1 MNHVTKLS
9 DDLFQSAT
17 KQHASDIHF
26 YPYEQET
33 EIYFRIHGKRTFIR
47 TILTKQY
54 QLLRTFFKFSANMD
68 IGESRKPQAGT
79 MIWSFESKDY
89 ALRIS
94 TLPHYQQET
103 IAIRILPQNDT
114 LPLDYLF
121 LFPKQIKQMRRWMSH
136 ESGLILITGA
146 TGSGKSSTLY
156 SLLETEM
163 KERPCQIISLEDPI
177 ERKIKQILQVQIN
190 ERAGISYQA
199 GLKAAL
205 RHDPDIL
212 MVGEIR
218 DKETAHFAVEAALTG
233 HLVLS
238 TLHAKNAVGTIFR
251 LKEMGIKTAD
261 LHQILIGVGAL
272 RLIPIRRKNKQQR
285 SAIGELIEGVHLTK
299 AIEGNLQ
306 TLPEKQ
312 QFKNLQRKAF
322 AYGFTET
329 ISPQ

>member
-54 QLLRTFFKFSANMD
+54 QLLRTFFKFNANMD
-68 IGESRKPQAGT
+68 IGESRKPRAGT

-121 LFPKQIKQMRRWMSH
+121 LFPKQIEQMRRWMSH
-136 ESGLILITGA
+136 ESGLILDNRGNR
-146 TGSGKSSTLY
+146 KR
-156 SLLETEM
+156 E
-163 KERPCQIISLEDPI
+163 IIYIIFPVRNGN
-177 ERKIKQILQVQIN
+177 ERK
-190 ERAGISYQA
+190 
-199 GLKAAL
+199 AL
-205 RHDPDIL
+205 SNY
-212 MVGEIR
+212 
-218 DKETAHFAVEAALTG
+218 F
-233 HLVLS
+233 
-238 TLHAKNAVGTIFR
+238 
-251 LKEMGIKTAD
+251 
-261 LHQILIGVGAL
+261 L
-272 RLIPIRRKNKQQR
+272 RGPYRKKNKAN
-285 SAIGELIEGVHLTK
+285 SAST
-299 AIEGNLQ
+299 NQ
-306 TLPEKQ
+306 
-312 QFKNLQRKAF
+312 
-322 AYGFTET
+322 
-329 ISPQ
+329 

>member
-9 DDLFQSAT
+9 DDLFQSAI
-17 KQHASDIHF
+17 KLQASDIHF
-26 YPYEQET
+26 YPYEQQT
-33 EIYFRIHGKRTFIR
+33 EIYFRIHGKRIFNR
-47 TILTKQY
+47 AILTKQY

-68 IGESRKPQAGT
+68 IGETRKPQHGT
-79 MIWSFESKDY
+79 LLWSLESKDY

-94 TLPHYQQET
+94 TLPHYQQES
-103 IAIRILPQNDT
+103 IAIRILPQNDN
-114 LPLDYLF
+114 LPLDHVF
-121 LFPKQIKQMRRWMSH
+121 LFSNQIQQIRRWMNH
-136 ESGLILITGA
+136 DSGLILITGA

-156 SLLETEM
+156 SLLEMEI

-177 ERKIKQILQVQIN
+177 ERKINQILQVQIN
-190 ERAGISYQA
+190 ENAGISYQV

-218 DKETAHFAVEAALTG
+218 DKETAQFAVEAALTG

-238 TLHAKNAVGTIFR
+238 TLHAKNAIGTIFR

-261 LHQILIGVGAL
+261 LHQILVGIGAL
-272 RLIPIRRKNKQQR
+272 RLIPIIRKNQQQR
-285 SAIGELIEGVHLTK
+285 SAIGELIDGTFLTQ

-306 TLPEKQ
+306 NLPEKQ

-322 AYGFTET
+322 AYGFTQT
-329 ISPQ
+329 ITPS

>member
-9 DDLFQSAT
+9 DDLFQAAVS
-17 KQHASDIHF
+17 QQASDIHF
-26 YPYEQET
+26 YPYEQQT

-47 TILTKQY
+47 NILTKQY

-68 IGESRKPQAGT
+68 IGEHRKPQAGT
-79 MIWSFESKDY
+79 LLWSFESKDY

-94 TLPHYQQET
+94 TLPHYQQES

-114 LPLDYLF
+114 LPLDHLF
-121 LFPKQIKQMRRWMSH
+121 LFPNQVQQMRRWMDH
-136 ESGLILITGA
+136 DSGLILITGA

-156 SLLETEM
+156 SLLEKEM
-163 KERPCQIISLEDPI
+163 KEKPCQIISLEDPI
-177 ERKIKQILQVQIN
+177 ERKINQILQVQIN
-190 ERAGISYQA
+190 EHAGISYHT

-218 DKETAHFAVEAALTG
+218 DKETAKFAVEAALTG

-272 RLIPIRRKNKQQR
+272 RLIPIMRKNKQQR
-285 SAIGELIEGVHLTK
+285 SAIGELMEGDYLTE
-299 AIEGNLQ
+299 AIEGTLLA
-306 TLPEKQ
+306 LPEEH
-312 QFKNLQRKAF
+312 QFKKLQRKAF
-322 AYGFTET
+322 AYGFTQT
-329 ISPQ
+329 IFPQ

>member
-9 DDLFQSAT
+9 DDLFQSAAE
-17 KQHASDIHF
+17 QQASDIHF
-26 YPYEQET
+26 YPYEKET
-33 EIYFRIHGKRTFIR
+33 EIYFRVHGKRTFIR

-54 QLLRTFFKFSANMD
+54 QLLRTYFKFSANMD
-68 IGESRKPQAGT
+68 IGESRKPQAGI
-79 MIWSFESKDY
+79 MSWRFGKKEY

-94 TLPHYQQET
+94 TLPHHLHET
-103 IAIRILPQNDT
+103 IAIRILPQNET

-121 LFPKQIKQMRRWMSH
+121 LFPNQIQQMRKWMNH
-136 ESGLILITGA
+136 EAGLILVTGA

-156 SLLETEM
+156 SLLEMKM
-163 KERPCQIISLEDPI
+163 KETPCQIISLEDPI

-190 ERAGISYQA
+190 ENAGISYQT

-218 DKETAHFAVEAALTG
+218 DKETAQFAVEAALTG

-272 RLIPIRRKNKQQR
+272 RLIPITRKNKRQR
-285 SAIGELIEGVHLTK
+285 SAIGELIEGVHLSE
-299 AIEGNLQ
+299 AIEGTLQ
-306 TLPEKQ
+306 NLPEKQ
-312 QFKNLQRKAF
+312 QFKNLQRKAY
-322 AYGFTET
+322 AYGFSET
-329 ISPQ
+329 ISP

>member
-9 DDLFQSAT
+9 DDLFQAAA
-17 KQHASDIHF
+17 QQQASDIHF

-54 QLLRTFFKFSANMD
+54 QLLRTYFKFSANMD
-68 IGESRKPQAGT
+68 IGESRKPQAGI
-79 MIWSFESKDY
+79 MIWHFGKKDY

-94 TLPHYQQET
+94 TLPHHQQET
-103 IAIRILPQNDT
+103 IAIRILPQNET

-121 LFPKQIKQMRRWMSH
+121 LFPNQIQQMRRWMNH
-136 ESGLILITGA
+136 EAGLILVTGA

-156 SLLETEM
+156 SLLEMKM

-190 ERAGISYQA
+190 EKAGISYQT

-251 LKEMGIKTAD
+251 LKEMGIKKAD

-272 RLIPIRRKNKQQR
+272 RLIPITRKNKRQR
-285 SAIGELIEGVHLTK
+285 SAIGELIDGVPLTE
-299 AIEGNLQ
+299 AIEGTLQ
-306 TLPEKQ
+306 NLPEKQ

-322 AYGFTET
+322 AYGFSET
-329 ISPQ
+329 ISP

>member
-9 DDLFQSAT
+9 DDLFQSAI
-17 KQHASDIHF
+17 KLQASDIHF
-26 YPYEQET
+26 YPYEQQT
-33 EIYFRIHGKRTFIR
+33 EIYFRIHGKRTFNR

-68 IGESRKPQAGT
+68 IGETRKPQHGSLP
-79 MIWSFESKDY
+79 WKFESKDY

-94 TLPHYQQET
+94 TLPHYQQES
-103 IAIRILPQNDT
+103 IAIRILPQNDS
-114 LPLDYLF
+114 LPLEHLF
-121 LFPKQIKQMRRWMSH
+121 LFSSQIQQMRRWMNQN
-136 ESGLILITGA
+136 SGLILVTGA

-156 SLLETEM
+156 SLLEMEI
-163 KERPCQIISLEDPI
+163 KENPCQIISLEDPI
-177 ERKIKQILQVQIN
+177 ERKINQILQVQIN
-190 ERAGISYQA
+190 EHAGISYQV

-218 DKETAHFAVEAALTG
+218 DKQTARFAVEAALTG

-238 TLHAKNAVGTIFR
+238 TLHAKNAIGTIFR

-261 LHQILIGVGAL
+261 LHQVLIGIGAL
-272 RLIPIRRKNKQQR
+272 RLIPITRKNKQQR
-285 SAIGELIEGVHLTK
+285 SAIGELIDGPFLTQ
-299 AIEGNLQ
+299 AIEGTLQ
-306 TLPEKQ
+306 NLPEKQ

-322 AYGFTET
+322 AYGFTQT
-329 ISPQ
+329 VPPQ